1 MHVDGLILPRS
12 IAKRS
17 MAAPDKTCLDE
28 EAISPSIPF
37 IRNLNMTNKFK
48 KMGLISGLALSTTL
62 AAPTAFAQDT
72 VVSLEEALKASK
84 VLANF
89 RLRAEGASFDNGT
102 DNAEALTIR
111 SRVGFETG
119 AFADTKLL
127 IEFDHVEDL
136 AGSFNDTVNGNTG
149 RAVIADPNVTEL
161 NRLQLANTSIP
172 DTTVTIGR
180 QRIILDDS
188 RFVGNVGWRQ
198 NEQTYDAI
206 RVTNKSIENL
216 TFDVSYVDQVN
227 RIFGDEAP
235 SGRFD
240 SDSWFLNAGYNV
252 PIEGLNLKISGFA
265 YLLDLSN
272 AGLSSDTIGVKL
284 NATKGPFGLAASY
297 AAQSDAGDNTTDY
310 SADYYF
316 LEGSYKNKGFN
327 AAVGYEVLGADD
339 DSDGRFTTP
348 LATLHKFNGFADVF
362 LGTPTAGL
370 EDLYGKIGYKTGA
383 VGPLPF
389 INMFAV
395 YHDYSS
401 DESDIDLG
409 SEINAVVATK
419 IAKKVGLLFKF
430 ADYSQGDDGTPFDRS
445 RYSVQLD
452 YSF

>member
-1 MHVDGLILPRS
+1 MTNYTIKTGLIV
-12 IAKRS
+12 
-17 MAAPDKTCLDE
+17 
-28 EAISPSIPF
+28 
-37 IRNLNMTNKFK
+37 
-48 KMGLISGLALSTTL
+48 GLALSTVLTT
-62 AAPTAFAQDT
+62 PTAFAQDT
-72 VVSLEEALKASK
+72 VVSLDDALKASK

-102 DNAEALTIR
+102 DDAEALTYR
-111 SRVGFETG
+111 ARVGFETG
-119 AFADTKLL
+119 AFANTKLL

-136 AGSFNDTVNGNTG
+136 AGDFNDTVNGAVD

-161 NRLQLANTSIP
+161 NRLQLSNTSLP
-172 DTTVTIGR
+172 DTTITAGR

-198 NEQTYDAI
+198 NEQTFDAV
-206 RVTNKSIENL
+206 RVTNKSIKNL
-216 TFDVSYVDQVN
+216 TVDVSYVDQVN
-227 RIFGDEAP
+227 RIFGDEAA

-240 SDSWFLNAGYNV
+240 SESWFLNAGYKV
-252 PIEGLNLKISGFA
+252 PVEGLDIKVSGFA

-272 AGLSSDTIGVKL
+272 AGLSSDTIGAKVTAK
-284 NATKGPFGLAASY
+284 TGPFGLAASY
-297 AAQSDAGDNTTDY
+297 AGQSDAGDNATDY

-316 LEGSYKNKGFN
+316 VEGSYKKNGFN
-327 AAVGYEVLGADD
+327 AAIGYEVLGSDD

-370 EDLYGKIGYKTGA
+370 EDLYGKVGYKTGP

-395 YHDYSS
+395 YHDYDSN
-401 DESDIDLG
+401 EGGLDLG

-419 IAKKVGLLFKF
+419 LSKKVGLLFKF
-430 ADYSQGDDGTPFDRS
+430 ADYEQGDEGTPFDRS